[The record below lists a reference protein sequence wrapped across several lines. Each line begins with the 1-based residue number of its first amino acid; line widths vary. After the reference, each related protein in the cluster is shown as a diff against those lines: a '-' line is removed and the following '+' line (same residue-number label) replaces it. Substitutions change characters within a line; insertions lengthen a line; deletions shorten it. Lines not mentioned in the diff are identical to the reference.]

1 MPVRSRDLI
10 NTPEQDNILQT
21 IKELKAE
28 YAELKAKKSELYKD
42 YQKARRDYTE
52 IAVAR
57 KNIDIILDRDHDGV
71 HDFLEK
77 DERERSK

>member
-1 MPVRSRDLI
+1 MIPL
-10 NTPEQDNILQT
+10 
-21 IKELKAE
+21 
-28 YAELKAKKSELYKD
+28 